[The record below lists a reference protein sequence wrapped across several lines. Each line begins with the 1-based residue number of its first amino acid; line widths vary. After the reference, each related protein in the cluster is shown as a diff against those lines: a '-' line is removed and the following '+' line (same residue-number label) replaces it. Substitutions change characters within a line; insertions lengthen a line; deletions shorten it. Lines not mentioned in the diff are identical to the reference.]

1 MKTAEKIV
9 AEIKDRKERYKKEM
23 QAGGSLEVVYANYY
37 ISLLILLKWIEA
49 DDVTHDLGE
58 EITIVHKGN
67 QVLRTFR
74 NEDY

>member
-1 MKTAEKIV
+1 MKTAE
-9 AEIKDRKERYKKEM
+9 EILEEIERRIKYFERVD
-23 QAGGSLEVVYANYY
+23 AIASNSDYAAHVVLAFR
-37 ISLLILLKWIEA
+37 LLQVWIEA